1 MNDRWNLGTRSL
13 SADVPFERLRAERE
27 FLSRLLDSMD
37 VLLVVLD
44 RTGQIVRFN
53 RSCERLFGYTYHE
66 IKHKMA
72 SGELPLPEE
81 VKAIKRLLARL
92 TNGRNQELYESQWRT
107 SDGEWRTIQWSI
119 SVLFDQQGGP
129 EYVVA
134 TGTDVTSRHTAE
146 RLLERERALLQA
158 LINSIPDL
166 IFYKDNQS
174 HYLGCNKAFEKFR
187 RLGLKEIVGRTDV
200 DFYPPDLANKFLAS
214 DQEVIEK
221 RESVLYEDWTTAP
234 NGKPVLFETRKT
246 PYYTP
251 DGEVL
256 GVIGIGRDITR
267 HRITENALRL
277 AKVEIE
283 QLIASLSSILI
294 VIRPNLQIL
303 RWNPTAVEV
312 FGKTPEEVIGRPLNE
327 IGLQWDWEKVA
338 QALVVCRRD
347 LVPVNP
353 EPVKFRRLDGSE
365 GLLGLNVSLL
375 RPDRDSV
382 TGFILLSADI
392 TERKILENRL
402 AQSQKLESIGQL
414 AAGIAHEINTPIQY
428 VGDNTQFLLNSFD
441 TLVSVMGQFKELLA
455 SAKTGHIDPQQ
466 VEALNLAIE
475 ASDLDFLCQE
485 IPLAIQQS
493 MEGINRV
500 TDIVRAM
507 KEFSHP
513 VVREK
518 QLVDINRALTST
530 LAVTRNEWK
539 YRTDVETDLAADLP
553 KVLCLPGEINQAFLN
568 VLINAAQAIQM
579 ALEAGTRSR
588 GLIRIKTIQEGDW
601 VEIRISDN
609 GDGIPEEIQP
619 HVFEPFFTTKEV
631 GKGTGQGL
639 AIAYD
644 IVACKHG
651 GTLTFETTTGV
662 GTTFIIR
669 LPIQ

>member
-1 MNDRWNLGTRSL
+1 MNDRWNLGTRDL
-13 SADVPFERLRAERE
+13 SADAPLDRLRTERE
-27 FLSRLLDSMD
+27 FLSRLLDRMD

-44 RTGQIVRFN
+44 RTGRVVRFN
-53 RSCERLFGYTYHE
+53 RSCERLFGYTYRE
-66 IKHKMA
+66 IKHKMT

-81 VKAIKRLLARL
+81 VRAIKQLLSRL
-92 TNGRNQELYESQWRT
+92 TNGRNQEVYESQWRT

-119 SVLFDQQGGP
+119 SILFDQQGGL

-134 TGTDVTSRHTAE
+134 TGTDVTSRETAE
-146 RLLERERALLQA
+146 QLLQRERALLQA

-166 IFYKDNQS
+166 IFYKDNHS
-174 HYLGCNKAFEKFR
+174 HYLGCNKAFEAFR

-200 DFYPPDLANKFLAS
+200 DFYPPDLAAKFLAS

-234 NGKPVLFETRKT
+234 NGKPVLLETRKT
-246 PYYTP
+246 PYYTQ
-251 DGEVL
+251 DGQVL

-267 HRITENALRL
+267 HRLTENALRL
-277 AKVEIE
+277 ANVEIE

-294 VIRPNLQIL
+294 VIRPNLHIV

-312 FGKTPEEVIGRPLNE
+312 FGKTPEDVIGRPLNE
-327 IGLQWDWEKVA
+327 VGLRWDWEKVA

-347 LVPVNP
+347 QLPVNP
-353 EPVKFRRLDGSE
+353 EPLKFRRLDGSE
-365 GLLGLNVSLL
+365 GLLGLSVSPL
-375 RPDRDSV
+375 RTDGNRI
-382 TGFILLSADI
+382 TGFILLAADI

-414 AAGIAHEINTPIQY
+414 AAGVAHEINTPIQY
-428 VGDNTQFLLNSFD
+428 IADNTKFLHNSFEA
-441 TLVSVMGQFKELLA
+441 LVSVMGQFKELLA
-455 SAKTGHIDPQQ
+455 SANAGTIDSQQ

-475 ASDLDFLCQE
+475 AADLDFLCQE
-485 IPLAIQQS
+485 VPLAIQQS

-500 TDIVRAM
+500 TEIVRAM

-513 VVREK
+513 GVRER

-539 YRTDVETDLAADLP
+539 DRTDVETDLADGLP

-568 VLINAAQAIQM
+568 VLINAAQAVQA
-579 ALEAGTRSR
+579 ALEAGRRSR
-588 GLIRIKTIQEGDW
+588 GLIRLKTIQDGDW
-601 VEIRISDN
+601 VEIRICDN

-619 HVFEPFFTTKEV
+619 RIFEPFFTTKEV

-639 AIAYD
+639 AIAYG
-644 IVACKHG
+644 IVVCKHG
-651 GTLTFETTTGV
+651 GTLAFETTPGV

-669 LPIQ
+669 LPIE